1 MCLDRVRKPFENLTS
16 QELWLRYIQSL
27 FQRNQLVSLSYTY
40 VNTISNNWQCYL
52 LYSCLDCERIHFID
66 ETDSDLVRVF
76 KAGESAALNMSFNT
90 QISVNAAE
98 LSYQACNDEWTP
110 LNNTASAWGIK
121 VTRQW
126 ASAKRDYLLTVRGT
140 EIDKA
145 SIISV
150 LLPTMHMTSSQ
161 RTQMYFRIVLTR

>member
-1 MCLDRVRKPFENLTS
+1 MITIIF
-16 QELWLRYIQSL
+16 
-27 FQRNQLVSLSYTY
+27 LS
-40 VNTISNNWQCYL
+40 I
-52 LYSCLDCERIHFID
+52 DCERIHFID

-98 LSYQACNDEWTP
+98 LSYQACNGEWTP

-126 ASAKRDYLLTVRGT
+126 ASAKRDYLLTVRRT
-140 EIDKA
+140 ETDKA

-150 LLPTMHMTSSQ
+150 LLPTMHMTPSQ
-161 RTQMYFRIVLTR
+161 RTQIYFRIVLTR